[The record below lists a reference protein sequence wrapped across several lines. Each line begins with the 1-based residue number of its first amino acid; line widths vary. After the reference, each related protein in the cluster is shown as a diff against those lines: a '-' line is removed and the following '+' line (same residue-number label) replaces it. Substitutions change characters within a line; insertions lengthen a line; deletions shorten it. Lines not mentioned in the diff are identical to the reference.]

1 MAERQPL
8 LNPAAFYSR
17 VAGDY
22 HQPPHRRF
30 YGHVAAELLAKVPRD
45 IKARSILEVGAGTGF
60 ATRAIRERFPEARIT
75 ALEPA
80 PEMLKRGKAEVPGAD
95 WVCSFLSDFPETG
108 FDLVVASMS
117 YHWLD
122 AKEREKLIRIAAGGL
137 LAVAVPVSGAGGSID
152 GSLDG
157 NLGGNRALKKTLRRF
172 NGAGNWPRS
181 VRRKSEVAG
190 RLERR
195 FSEVKVF
202 THRLSEDY
210 EDWAGLAA
218 SLHARGVFYAL
229 FDGRTPVAMADFI
242 SAGLGGGRDAAF
254 GWDICLLLAGNP

>member
-1 MAERQPL
+1 MAERQPQ

-30 YGHVAAELLAKVPRD
+30 YHHVAAELLARVPRD

-60 ATRAIRERFPEARIT
+60 ATRAIRERFPGAGIT

-80 PEMLKRGKAEVPGAD
+80 PEMLSRGKEGVPDAD
-95 WVCSFLSDFPETG
+95 WVCCSLSDFPETG

-122 AKEREKLIRIAAGGL
+122 EAEREKVVRLAADGV
-137 LAVAVPVSGAGGSID
+137 LALAVPVSGAGGS
-152 GSLDG
+152 LD
-157 NLGGNRALKKTLRRF
+157 GNRALKETARRF

-190 RLERR
+190 PLERC
-195 FSEVKVF
+195 FGNVKAF

-210 EDWAGLAA
+210 EDWEGLAV

-229 FDGRTPVAMADFI
+229 FDGRTPAAMAEFT
-242 SAGLGGGRDAAF
+242 SAGHGGGRDAAF
-254 GWDICLLLAGNP
+254 GWDICLLVAGNP